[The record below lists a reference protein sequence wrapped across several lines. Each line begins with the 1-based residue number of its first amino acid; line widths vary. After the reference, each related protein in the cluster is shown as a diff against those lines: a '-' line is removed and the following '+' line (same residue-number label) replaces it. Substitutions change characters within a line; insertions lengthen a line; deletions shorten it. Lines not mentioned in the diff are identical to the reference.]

1 MMQTDGMMPRPSAQ
15 QNLQNMAQDMAEQ
28 EQESRPHSEP
38 TDRPAPGTM
47 DRSRQIARSRSTKAF
62 RILGSLAAGLLLLV
76 ILCLQLGTEYIG
88 LQRMVDLILHAL
100 KQGDWGRE
108 SIGTTGM
115 ILFHVRLP
123 RILLSVIVGASLASV
138 GVVLQALLRNPLADP
153 YVVGVSSGAAFGAAL
168 AILLGIGT
176 SFLALTALP
185 LCAFAGGLLSLVLVY
200 RLGATQGRLSI
211 HSLLLAGVILNA
223 IFSALIMFS
232 TLLMDPNRS
241 FGLMAWL
248 MGTLTLQVS
257 PGLTVLLGYILLG
270 LLILVSQ
277 LRSLNL
283 MTLGEESAR
292 ACGVDTERVK
302 KRLFVT
308 AALVTG
314 AVVSVSGMIGFV
326 GMVVPHAVRLLFG
339 ADHRLLFPASAL
351 VGGMALLLA
360 DTAARTLLAPT
371 EIPVG
376 IVTAFAGGPL
386 FLYLLLWRKDRL
398 A

>member
-1 MMQTDGMMPRPSAQ
+1 MRQTDGMMPRPSVHRDVAQ
-15 QNLQNMAQDMAEQ
+15 EMAEL
-28 EQESRPHSEP
+28 EQHSRPQSGP
-38 TDRPAPGTM
+38 ANRPAPRTM
-47 DRSRQIARSRSTKAF
+47 DGSHRIAGSRSRRAF
-62 RILGSLAAGLLLLV
+62 RVLGLLTTGLILLM
-76 ILCLQLGTEYIG
+76 ILCLQFGTEYIG
-88 LQRMVDLILHAL
+88 LQRMADLILHAL
-100 KQGDWGRE
+100 RRGDWGRE
-108 SIGTTGM
+108 SIGTSGM

-123 RILLSVIVGASLASV
+123 RVLLSVIVGASLACV

-168 AILLGIGT
+168 AILFGIGT

-185 LCAFAGGLLSLVLVY
+185 LCAFAGGLLSLLLVY

-257 PGLTVLLGYILLG
+257 PGLTVLLGYILVG
-270 LLILVSQ
+270 LALLLTQ

-283 MTLGEESAR
+283 MTLGEEAAR
-292 ACGVDTERVK
+292 SCGVDTERVK

-308 AALVTG
+308 SALVTG

-351 VGGMALLLA
+351 VGGMALLVA

-376 IVTAFAGGPL
+376 IVTALAGGPL
-386 FLYLLLWRKDRL
+386 FLYLLLWRRDRL

>member
-1 MMQTDGMMPRPSAQ
+1 MQRPSVSQ
-15 QNLQNMAQDMAEQ
+15 TMAQPAQ
-28 EQESRPHSEP
+28 AAPQPTGAPSRTS
-38 TDRPAPGTM
+38 
-47 DRSRQIARSRSTKAF
+47 DRSRHLARGRSA
-62 RILGSLAAGLLLLV
+62 RALRLLVGLATGLLILMV
-76 ILCLQLGTEYIG
+76 LCLQVGTEFIG
-88 LQRMVDLILHAL
+88 LSQMAELVRRGFG
-100 KQGDWGRE
+100 QGDWNRE
-108 SIGTTGM
+108 SIGTAGM

-123 RILLSVIVGASLASV
+123 RVFLSVIVGASLASV

-168 AILLGIGT
+168 AILFGIGT

-185 LCAFAGGLLSLVLVY
+185 LFAFAGGLLSLVLVY
-200 RLGATQGRLSI
+200 RLGASQGRLSI

-257 PGLTVLLGYILLG
+257 SGLTVLLVYILCG
-270 LLILVSQ
+270 LLVLMTQ

-326 GMVVPHAVRLLFG
+326 GMVVPHAVRMLFG

-351 VGGMALLLA
+351 VGGMALLVA

-376 IVTAFAGGPL
+376 IVTALAGGPL
-386 FLYLLLWRKDRL
+386 FLYLLLWRKDRS